1 MLELEMGLQDG
12 KAGRGPAKAC
22 EAGREGCLD
31 GVTKSS
37 DCFTHSDQTGL
48 PALVLPLTSQL
59 VVSAGLSFLS
69 RKWEL
74 GWTQ

>member
-22 EAGREGCLD
+22 EAGREGCLN

-37 DCFTHSDQTGL
+37 DCFTHSEIRQAFL
-48 PALVLPLTSQL
+48 PWCC
-59 VVSAGLSFLS
+59 
-69 RKWEL
+69 R
-74 GWTQ
+74 